1 MSSVSVSVAAVNPL
15 TVLTPDAINS
25 DGVTPSSE
33 SSFSGVLDASTPLN
47 TPVDAVTEVTAKE
60 LPAELP
66 ETATSFS
73 ALAETAADILMTLQA
88 SREMNTSL
96 QTNNLPAPSMQSET
110 VNQSETAN
118 QSDEVL
124 SADISDAT
132 DIDSDDV
139 APVDLVTDKQ
149 STVNDHA
156 ETKQIPFPNKNQEP
170 EVATKHSNAV
180 ANVKSDT
187 ALASDPKLV
196 TDDLPVS
203 QPVSGSVKNLTELS
217 SDALSEFGVPSKM
230 ESSSEGYLQETTQAK
245 AAAQQNIVEVAENA
259 SVTQTAADDVS
270 AKAAISAETALL
282 SNDKIEQAKTDKKL
296 KTAETPLPDPAMAA
310 MLANM
315 QPVADKSIS
324 PAVSTTESDADLINA
339 MPVADDVADV
349 TNKTESSVKSASL
362 GNMIHDFVATLKKAP
377 DTSISDETAA
387 DNTTSIAEPIITDN
401 STAKV
406 DDKTADGVNTANVAA
421 ESGNTKPEAQTTF
434 ELGAGKD
441 VTAAN
446 IAQHENHGASLT
458 GHSAVNSTGA
468 LPEQAQGLRNITE
481 QLPSLYMKNG
491 QIEEHELGARVILMA
506 GQKWQEA
513 EIQLEPQGMGKI
525 RVQLSIDQEQQT
537 NVQFMVQHSQAKEA
551 LDQSLPRL
559 REILTQHGLQPR
571 QTQVQQQA
579 GKFDD
584 IIIDAGG
591 RDSTALRAALVL
603 SDVLLIPFQPRSYD
617 VWALND
623 IAALVDEARSVRDGL
638 RAVAVLNCADSGEAS
653 TDNADAAAAV
663 ADVPQFE
670 YLATPIRRRKAFANA
685 AGAGLSVLELKPA
698 DKKAIDEL
706 NALVS
711 ALF

>member
-1 MSSVSVSVAAVNPL
+1 MSSVSVSVAAVNSL

-33 SSFSGVLDASTPLN
+33 SSFSGVLDASIPLDM
-47 TPVDAVTEVTAKE
+47 PVDTTSEVTSNE

-66 ETATSFS
+66 ETSVSLA
-73 ALAETAADILMTLQA
+73 AQAETAADILLTLQV

-118 QSDEVL
+118 QSDEAL

-230 ESSSEGYLQETTQAK
+230 EPSSEGDLQETAQTK
-245 AAAQQNIVEVAENA
+245 AAAQQNIVEVTENA
-259 SVTQTAADDVS
+259 SVTQTAADGVS

-282 SNDKIEQAKTDKKL
+282 SNDKIEHAKTDKKV
-296 KTAETPLPDPAMAA
+296 KTVDTALPDPAMAA

-315 QPVADKSIS
+315 QPVMDKSSS
-324 PAVSTTESDADLINA
+324 PTVSTTESDADLINA
-339 MPVADDVADV
+339 MPVADDVADF

-362 GNMIHDFVATLKKAP
+362 GNMIHDFVGMLKNNDDPGSSSGHVIANSSADGKDAP
-377 DTSISDETAA
+377 TIIEDASS
-387 DNTTSIAEPIITDN
+387 EPIITASQSGDISPDQA
-401 STAKV
+401 ST
-406 DDKTADGVNTANVAA
+406 NTTA
-421 ESGNTKPEAQTTF
+421 ESVNNKADHPTTF
-434 ELGAGKD
+434 DAGLNKD
-441 VTAAN
+441 TAAVN
-446 IAQHENHGASLT
+446 SLAHENHGVSVT
-458 GHSAVNSTGA
+458 GKSALSSTGN

-491 QIEEHELGARVILMA
+491 HVEEHELAARVMLMV
-506 GQKWQEA
+506 GEKWQEA
-513 EIQLEPQGMGKI
+513 ELQLEPQGMGKI

-559 REILTQHGLQPR
+559 RELLTQHGLQPG
-571 QTQVQQQA
+571 QTQVQQQTQDNTGQSWNQQMA
-579 GKFDD
+579 NNS
-584 IIIDAGG
+584 AAEQQAR
-591 RDSTALRAALVL
+591 RDSSPAGNAF
-603 SDVLLIPFQPRSYD
+603 SGS
-617 VWALND
+617 ND
-623 IAALVDEARSVRDGL
+623 DEFAQTVTVS
-638 RAVAVLNCADSGEAS
+638 AS
-653 TDNADAAAAV
+653 
-663 ADVPQFE
+663 E
-670 YLATPIRRRKAFANA
+670 A
-685 AGAGLSVLELKPA
+685 AG
-698 DKKAIDEL
+698 IDFY
-706 NALVS
+706 A
-711 ALF
+711 